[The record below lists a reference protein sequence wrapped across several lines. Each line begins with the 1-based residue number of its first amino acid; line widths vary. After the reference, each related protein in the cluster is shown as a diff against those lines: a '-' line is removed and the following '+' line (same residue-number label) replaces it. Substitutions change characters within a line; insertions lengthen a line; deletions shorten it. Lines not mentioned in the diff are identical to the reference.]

1 MRAETR
7 DASRRVAT
15 GGSAAT
21 SRGSRTGQQTRRKT
35 STPCGGGACCRNRWA
50 VARGIGGGG
59 DAVQYLPNRLAGFDA
74 IQTPDRQI
82 TFKGSPVRHRTAPH
96 RSGLRGHGPYC
107 SRRRGRGRGRSRG
120 RTDGAPGRHFR
131 HPRGRGPRL
140 LGLPSPPPPQQE
152 QSLTAR
158 HVLEELSVKHRLNK
172 LSALTAIHTSK
183 PTNALAS
190 EATTHSPEVKPQSK
204 PAWRVASRNRRP
216 QIESETFEP
225 LDAVIEEPSSLQE
238 IEAPETPPSE
248 HAQELSHEPIVKD
261 IPPQKVHPL
270 EALDSDPDIR
280 EQVEKH
286 LAGQFECL
294 VTYPYPAAEGLA
306 ENRGPTHDSA
316 VVRVPSGSTV
326 YGCTFLRRIFHP
338 CSDEHATSGHG
349 FTDGY
354 RLLATPL
361 KADAYFVLGE
371 MDGSEQGVM
380 VSVTEPPP
388 YPGGPLKVPEVVTTV
403 KQALSP
409 SPSIIS
415 DQSGSIGDRSSRAG
429 SFSLPRIEDSLEELD
444 KLEEELEAVNE
455 AALSRPVPVPQ
466 DVSEPAKASPKTPS
480 TRGTPTAQERPKVPA
495 QSATVRVKRT
505 VNARPSLR
513 RVASLTLREKKP
525 DGPDPAAEQKAAG
538 PLTTRVKPG
547 ITRPGAPTV
556 KTPVKSTKPPTVP
569 KFELPGEAVARRLKE
584 QRDAREAKQAEAQ
597 KAPPAAPTR
606 TRINRP
612 LAKPTFE
619 LPGEAISRRKREE
632 REAKLKAEAEEERKK
647 REFKARPVRHSIGP
661 ATLPRATLASLARQN
676 KTSQD
681 DAEEKRAEAG
691 KLKRM
696 SMGMVRPGTA
706 TSTSS
711 QSPQPR
717 GRNSTAAMPEN
728 SSRTTSAST
737 GRSKRSTL
745 SAEELEQQRLRG
757 KEILERDSI
766 LAKDKERDRRERE
779 VKAKT
784 AREEAAERSRIAS
797 REWAEKKRRREAAT
811 KAKEA

>member
-1 MRAETR
+1 
-7 DASRRVAT
+7 
-15 GGSAAT
+15 
-21 SRGSRTGQQTRRKT
+21 
-35 STPCGGGACCRNRWA
+35 
-50 VARGIGGGG
+50 
-59 DAVQYLPNRLAGFDA
+59 
-74 IQTPDRQI
+74 
-82 TFKGSPVRHRTAPH
+82 
-96 RSGLRGHGPYC
+96 
-107 SRRRGRGRGRSRG
+107 
-120 RTDGAPGRHFR
+120 
-131 HPRGRGPRL
+131 
-140 LGLPSPPPPQQE
+140 
-152 QSLTAR
+152 
-158 HVLEELSVKHRLNK
+158 
-172 LSALTAIHTSK
+172 
-183 PTNALAS
+183 
-190 EATTHSPEVKPQSK
+190 
-204 PAWRVASRNRRP
+204 VAS
-216 QIESETFEP
+216 
-225 LDAVIEEPSSLQE
+225 A
-238 IEAPETPPSE
+238 
-248 HAQELSHEPIVKD
+248 D

-338 CSDEHATSGHG
+338 CSDEHAPSGHG

-444 KLEEELEAVNE
+444 KLEEELEAV
-455 AALSRPVPVPQ
+455 LSRPVPV

-480 TRGTPTAQERPKVPA
+480 TRGTPTAHERPKVA
-495 QSATVRVKRT
+495 VQSATVRVKRT

-547 ITRPGAPTV
+547 TARPGAPTV
-556 KTPVKSTKPPTVP
+556 KMPVKSTKPPTVP

-597 KAPPAAPTR
+597 KAPSAAPTR

-676 KTSQD
+676 KTLQD

-706 TSTSS
+706 TSVGS

-717 GRNSTAAMPEN
+717 GRNSTAAIAEN

-797 REWAEKKRRREAAT
+797 REWAEKKRRREAAA